1 MTASTGATGRE
12 LLAAC
17 WTSAGNVV
25 PFRGLLTSPVDVRDR
40 IAAVAAAGYT
50 GFGLTRED
58 LVVARD
64 SVGLPA
70 VAASLREHGITTVQL
85 EWITDWW
92 TDGDLRRASDAARA
106 DLFEACPVLGVDNI
120 KVGADDDG
128 RPVSYAQLCDGF
140 GALAE
145 AGAQVGVRIGFENTP
160 FSHHVRTTEQAI
172 TFVTDVAH
180 PNGGLIV
187 DIWHAYRGGSDYR
200 VIPER
205 LPLAYVFGV
214 ELDDGRD
221 VVVGTGRANPD
232 LEDTFDN
239 RLVCG
244 EGVFDVPEFV
254 LQLRALGWDGPWG
267 VEHMSTEFRS
277 LPVPEALARARDGV
291 LACLDEADRR
301 AAVRAG

>member
-1 MTASTGATGRE
+1 MTEASVAPAPE

-25 PFRGLLTSPVDVRDR
+25 PFRGLLTSPLDVRDR

-64 SVGLPA
+64 SIGLPA
-70 VAASLREHGITTVQL
+70 VAASLREHGIATVQL
-85 EWITDWW
+85 EWITNWW
-92 TDGDLRRASDAARA
+92 TDGALRRASDEARA
-106 DLFEACPVLGVDNI
+106 DLFDACPVLGVDNI

-128 RPVSYAQLCDGF
+128 RPLSYQQLCDGF

-145 AGAQVGVRIGFENTP
+145 AGAQVGVKIGFENTP
-160 FSHHVRTTEQAI
+160 FSHWVKTTEQAI
-172 TFVTDVAH
+172 RFVADVGH
-180 PNGGLIV
+180 PNGGMIV

-200 VIPER
+200 VIPET
-205 LPLAYVFGV
+205 LPLAHVFGV
-214 ELDDGRD
+214 ELDDGRHE
-221 VVVGTGRANPD
+221 VVGTD

-244 EGVFDVPEFV
+244 EGVFDVSAFI
-254 LQLRALGWDGPWG
+254 LQLRALGWTGPWG
-267 VEHMSTEFRS
+267 VEHMSIEFRQ

-291 LACLDEADRR
+291 LACFAEADHR
-301 AAVRAG
+301 AAPVDD

>member
-1 MTASTGATGRE
+1 MTSTPVTDRPE

-25 PFRGLLTSPVDVRDR
+25 PFRGLLTSPLDVRDR

-64 SVGLPA
+64 SIGLPA

-85 EWITDWW
+85 EWITNWW
-92 TDGDLRRASDAARA
+92 TDGELRAASDAARA
-106 DLFEACPVLGVDNI
+106 DLFDACPVLGVDNI

-128 RPVSYAQLCDGF
+128 RPVSYSQLCDGF

-145 AGAQVGVRIGFENTP
+145 AGSQVGVKIGFENTP
-160 FSHHVRTTEQAI
+160 FSHWVKTTEQAI
-172 TFVTDVAH
+172 TFVTDVGH
-180 PNGGLIV
+180 PNGGMIV

-200 VIPER
+200 VIPET
-205 LPLAYVFGV
+205 LPLEHVFGV

-221 VVVGTGRANPD
+221 VVVGTD

-244 EGVFDVPEFV
+244 EGVFDVASFI
-254 LQLRALGWDGPWG
+254 LQLRALGWTGPWG
-267 VEHMSTEFRS
+267 VEHMSTAFRE
-277 LPVPEALARARDGV
+277 LPVEEALARARDGV
-291 LACLDEADRR
+291 LGSFAEADRR
-301 AAVRAG
+301 AAADRG

>member
-1 MTASTGATGRE
+1 MSETRAAPTPE

-64 SVGLPA
+64 SIGLPA
-70 VAASLREHGITTVQL
+70 VAASLHEHGITTVQL

-92 TDGDLRRASDAARA
+92 TDGELRQASDGARA

-145 AGAQVGVRIGFENTP
+145 AGAQVGVKIGFENTP
-160 FSHHVRTTEQAI
+160 FSHWVKTTEQAI
-172 TFVTDVAH
+172 AFVADVGH
-180 PNGGLIV
+180 PNGGMIV

-200 VIPER
+200 VIPET
-205 LPLAYVFGV
+205 LPLEQVFGV
-214 ELDDGRD
+214 ELDDGRHE
-221 VVVGTGRANPD
+221 VVGTD

-244 EGVFDVPEFV
+244 EGVFDVPGFI
-254 LQLRALGWDGPWG
+254 LQLRALGWTGPWG
-267 VEHMSTEFRS
+267 VEHMSTEFRG
-277 LPVPEALARARDGV
+277 LPIDEALARARDGV
-291 LACLDEADRR
+291 LHSFAEADRR
-301 AAVRAG
+301 AATSLG

>member
-1 MTASTGATGRE
+1 MTPSAGPA

-40 IAAVAAAGYT
+40 IAAVAGAGYT

-64 SVGLPA
+64 SIGLPA

-85 EWITDWW
+85 EWITNWW
-92 TDGDLRRASDAARA
+92 TTGELRAASDRARR
-106 DLFEACPVLGVDNI
+106 DLFEACEILGVDNI

-128 RPVSYAQLCDGF
+128 RPVAYDQLCAGF
-140 GALAE
+140 DALADD
-145 AGAQVGVRIGFENTP
+145 GARVGVKIGFENTP
-160 FSHHVRTTEQAI
+160 FSHHVRTLEQAI
-172 TFVTDVAH
+172 AFVTDVGNA
-180 PNGGLIV
+180 NGGLIV
-187 DIWHAYRGGSDYR
+187 DIWHAARGGSDYR
-200 VIPER
+200 VIPET

-214 ELDDGRD
+214 ELDDGAAT
-221 VVVGTGRANPD
+221 VVGTD

-244 EGVFDVPEFV
+244 EGVFDVVDFV
-254 LQLRALGWDGPWG
+254 IQLRTLGWDGPWG
-267 VEHMSTEFRS
+267 VEHMSEAFRR
-277 LPVPEALARARDGV
+277 LPVDEALARARDGV
-291 LACLDEADRR
+291 LACLAEADRR
-301 AAVRAG
+301 AA